1 MENIKTEIKRESSR
15 AAKLSQE
22 AKSAFAVRDLATGK
36 VLMKQAVEASKNC
49 QNLIEQLLVQ
59 SQSQNG

>member
-1 MENIKTEIKRESSR
+1 MENIKTEIKRESNR

-36 VLMKQAVEASKNC
+36 VLMQQAVEAS
-49 QNLIEQLLVQ
+49 IVI
-59 SQSQNG
+59 SI